1 MIVHPAV
8 TVFEAGVERV
18 AELAELNRQL
28 RDDEGYPDPMTDP
41 KMAATVHCPMCRFH
55 GLPCHGVTVVTH
67 AQFVERMTNWL
78 HAGYRSYLACEDGH
92 TVGYCLFQETAKY
105 YYQLRHF
112 FVVRE
117 RRRRGIGTALLD
129 WMYAHVW
136 SSKPV
141 LLEVFSHNA
150 PAVAFY
156 RAYGFRVRTTVL
168 RMEK

>member
-1 MIVHPAV
+1 MIVQPAV
-8 TVFEAGVERV
+8 TIFEAGVERI

-28 RDDEGYPDPMTDP
+28 RDDEGYPDPMTQ
-41 KMAATVHCPMCRFH
+41 
-55 GLPCHGVTVVTH
+55 

-78 HAGYRSYLACEDGH
+78 HDGYRSYLACEDGH
-92 TVGYCLFQETAKY
+92 TVGYCMFRETARH
-105 YYQLRHF
+105 YQLRHF
-112 FVVRE
+112 FVVRD

-136 SSKPV
+136 SGKPV

-150 PAVAFY
+150 PAVTFY

>member
-1 MIVHPAV
+1 MCPAV
-8 TVFEAGVERV
+8 IVCEAGVERV

-28 RDDEGYPDPMTDP
+28 RDDEGYPDPMT
-41 KMAATVHCPMCRFH
+41 HE
-55 GLPCHGVTVVTH
+55 
-67 AQFVERMTNWL
+67 QFVERMTNWL
-78 HAGYRSYLACEDGH
+78 QDGYRSCLACQNGH
-92 TVGYCLFQETAKY
+92 TVGYCLFRETPRH
-105 YYQLRHF
+105 YQLRHL

-136 SSKPV
+136 SGKPV

-156 RAYGFRVRTTVL
+156 RAYGFRLRSTVL
-168 RMEK
+168 RLEK